1 MKENF
6 NDPDNRYSRQVLFG
20 PIGKNGQKMLT
31 RSSAVIIGCGGLGS
45 VIANNLVRAGIG
57 KLRLIDKDILEE
69 SNLQRQLLF
78 DGEDVIN
85 KTPKV
90 IAARKRLKEINSG
103 IDIEAIYEKVDKN
116 NINESIDGFDLV
128 LDGTD
133 NFPTRYIINR
143 ACIER
148 SVPFIYGAVAAS
160 FGMVYNIMPGKGIC
174 LRCLFREEPSGE
186 NILNCNTVGIINTAV
201 NIIASIQTTEALK
214 FLTGNSDDM
223 IEGLINIDVWDLSL
237 NIIDIK
243 KDKSNRC
250 PVCGIGQ

>member
-6 NDPDNRYSRQVLFG
+6 NDQGNRYSRQVLFG
-20 PIGKNGQKMLT
+20 PIGESGQEKLAGG
-31 RSSAVIIGCGGLGS
+31 SAVIIGCGGLGS
-45 VIANNLVRAGIG
+45 VLANNLVRAGIG

-78 DGEDVIN
+78 NEEDVI
-85 KTPKV
+85 KKFPKV
-90 IAARKRLKEINSG
+90 IAAHKRLKAINSD
-103 IDIEAIYEKVDKN
+103 IDIETIHEEIDKN
-116 NINESIDGFDLV
+116 NINKSIGGFDLV

-148 SVPFIYGAVAAS
+148 SIPFIYGAVAAS
-160 FGMVYNIMPGKGIC
+160 FGMVYNVMPGKGIC
-174 LRCLFREEPSGE
+174 LKCLFREEPSGE
-186 NILNCNTVGIINTAV
+186 DVLNCNTVGIINTAV

-214 FLTGNSDDM
+214 FLTGNSNDM

-237 NIIDIK
+237 DIIDIK

-250 PVCGIGQ
+250 PVCSGE